1 LAEVFFEE
9 LYGKKCYGI
18 ITTHYS
24 NIKLKAASLH
34 HAINGSMLFD
44 KESLEPLFKLDIG
57 QPGSSFTFEVAK
69 INGIPDALL
78 KSAEDRL
85 DDNKVKM
92 DKLIA
97 ELQMEKSQ
105 IQRLTERQLKAELDA
120 QKAEN
125 KYKLNLSKLTEEEKA
140 QAKLIEENNNAL
152 NRGKKLNSFVKR
164 YDIKGKNKGLLDEI
178 KKYLAVERTKELDI
192 VKANT
197 LKQEAHRKKNKKA
210 KVRPNQHLIKIGSTV
225 RLLQGKEN
233 GQVLEMDKDS
243 ATVAFGV
250 FKTKVKLNQLKFM
263 R

>member
-1 LAEVFFEE
+1 MKQANKKSLLLLDEFGTGSDPDLGGALAEVFFEE
-9 LYGKKCYGI
+9 LYGKKSYGI

-120 QKAEN
+120 QKAE
-125 KYKLNLSKLTEEEKA
+125 
-140 QAKLIEENNNAL
+140 
-152 NRGKKLNSFVKR
+152 
-164 YDIKGKNKGLLDEI
+164 
-178 KKYLAVERTKELDI
+178 
-192 VKANT
+192 
-197 LKQEAHRKKNKKA
+197 H
-210 KVRPNQHLIKIGSTV
+210 KIH
-225 RLLQGKEN
+225 
-233 GQVLEMDKDS
+233 D
-243 ATVAFGV
+243 
-250 FKTKVKLNQLKFM
+250 QLK
-263 R
+263 